1 MTNRREFLSTTA
13 LATVTAL
20 ASSVASAQTQRGGA
34 AQTGGGAPAPASPEI
49 LVDWYSNYISN
60 AEFRYL
66 LKRKNA
72 PRVVERDGKFFLEN
86 VPTVSNPATPPA
98 ARELGPSDINARL
111 ANLDKNN
118 VRRQLLHQN
127 TPLGYD
133 ATLPI
138 EDQRVLF
145 REINNEIAEVV
156 DAHKD
161 RFLGV
166 AVLPAG
172 DPRWAAEELDR
183 AHKELGLLGASLPLN
198 AFASLEAA
206 RTQAPVFAVGQNH
219 RSHFFIHRGPVA
231 SNVPGQ
237 PPFIDPKD
245 TEYARRAVITADH
258 LANGAITLG
267 LTDFLDPY
275 PDVTVEISMLG
286 GVFPYLWES
295 LVPGAIAADV
305 KDPLARLRRIYLD
318 PGPYSR
324 NAAWTLSAINVIGA
338 DRVLFG
344 TDYGGSGLATG
355 DVAPNIA
362 TLNAVLTWEQKNRL
376 YRENSREL
384 LRSKGIVI

>member
-1 MTNRREFLSTTA
+1 MTNRREFLGTTA
-13 LATVTAL
+13 LASVAAL
-20 ASSVASAQTQRGGA
+20 ASSVARAQTQTGRAVQADA
-34 AQTGGGAPAPASPEI
+34 AAAPASMDI
-49 LVDWYSNYISN
+49 LVDWYSNFVTN
-60 AEFRYL
+60 AEVRYL
-66 LKRKNA
+66 LKRTNA
-72 PRVVERDGKFFLEN
+72 PRAFEKDGKLFLEN
-86 VPTVSNPATPPA
+86 VPTVSNPATPTEP
-98 ARELGPSDINARL
+98 REFGPSDINARL

-118 VRRQLLHQN
+118 VRRQLLHQT
-127 TPLGYD
+127 TPLGFD

-145 REINNEIAEVV
+145 REVNNEIAEVV
-156 DAHKD
+156 QAHTD

-183 AHKELGLLGASLPLN
+183 VHKELGLLGASLPLN

-206 RTQAPVFAVGQNH
+206 RTQAPVFAVGQQH

-231 SNVPGQ
+231 ANVPGQ
-237 PPFIDPKD
+237 PPFLDPKD
-245 TEYARRAVITADH
+245 TEYARRAVITAGH

-275 PDVTVEISMLG
+275 PDVTVEVSMLG

-295 LVPGAIAADV
+295 LVPGAIAAGV

-324 NAAWTLSAINVIGA
+324 NGAWTLSAINVIGA

-344 TDYGGSGLATG
+344 TDYGVSGLANG

-362 TLNAVLTWEQKNRL
+362 TLNAVLTSEQKNRL

-384 LRSKGIVI
+384 LRLKGIVI